1 MTITE
6 KIKTI
11 DQKIKQNIAQYDL
24 DRQTAKVLALSSGN
38 VTKYEFLTSK
48 DVLAEKYLLQ
58 KAATMKRLEYS
69 PLDKEL
75 KAQTDIAKKQY
86 QKLDN
91 TYEFDRIQKNK
102 NKNKTKTKSTTKKY
116 NRSNLIY
123 SIKYSFYEYYSI
135 NFNSL
140 SFTSKY
146 KVLTS
151 FCNELNNF
159 YSLKPQKESTKEKK
173 RLCIIMLQKYIMS
186 N

>member
-11 DQKIKQNIAQYDL
+11 DKKIKQNIAQYDL

-58 KAATMKRLEYS
+58 KAATVKRLEYS

-91 TYEFDRIQKNK
+91 TYEFDRIQKKQKQKQNQNK
-102 NKNKTKTKSTTKKY
+102 
-116 NRSNLIY
+116 
-123 SIKYSFYEYYSI
+123 I
-135 NFNSL
+135 NN
-140 SFTSKY
+140 
-146 KVLTS
+146 
-151 FCNELNNF
+151 
-159 YSLKPQKESTKEKK
+159 
-173 RLCIIMLQKYIMS
+173 
-186 N
+186 